1 MIQINL
7 LRAPVRTNIQRNTK
21 IWKYIT
27 LLEYKLYDIRINM
40 RSILLLILILNH
52 AKSYK
57 SKQVEN
63 GRVLYVFALGSREL
77 IDCPIY
83 SPGRRSS
90 QKLKW
95 LHNGESLVQVGCKL
109 FSMKKLGDFDPISSV
124 SGQKN

>member
-1 MIQINL
+1 M
-7 LRAPVRTNIQRNTK
+7 K
-21 IWKYIT
+21 
-27 LLEYKLYDIRINM
+27 M
-40 RSILLLILILNH
+40 LLLLVFILNH

-90 QKLKW
+90 QKLNW
-95 LHNGESLVQVGCKL
+95 LHNGESLVQEGC
-109 FSMKKLGDFDPISSV
+109 DA
-124 SGQKN
+124 

>member
-1 MIQINL
+1 M
-7 LRAPVRTNIQRNTK
+7 RNF
-21 IWKYIT
+21 
-27 LLEYKLYDIRINM
+27 
-40 RSILLLILILNH
+40 ILLLILNH

-95 LHNGESLVQVGCKL
+95 LHNGESLVQVGCEPKSESNWR
-109 FSMKKLGDFDPISSV
+109 F
-124 SGQKN
+124 

>member
-1 MIQINL
+1 MHINA
-7 LRAPVRTNIQRNTK
+7 RDMSPSKAFCFI
-21 IWKYIT
+21 I
-27 LLEYKLYDIRINM
+27 EYTPYIRINM
-40 RSILLLILILNH
+40 RNILLILILNH

-95 LHNGESLVQVGCKL
+95 LHNGESLVQVGCKS
-109 FSMKKLGDFDPISSV
+109 FSIKNGRFRPHQFWPKLIGVKSFEL
-124 SGQKN
+124 G

>member
-1 MIQINL
+1 MEIHS
-7 LRAPVRTNIQRNTK
+7 K
-21 IWKYIT
+21 IV
-27 LLEYKLYDIRINM
+27 LFL
-40 RSILLLILILNH
+40 SILIINLNH

-95 LHNGESLVQVGCKL
+95 LHNGESLVL
-109 FSMKKLGDFDPISSV
+109 DSSIKQQINGTLEIRMLEKHQGTYQCIDENGGEFT
-124 SGQKN
+124 SEKEGF

>member
-1 MIQINL
+1 M
-7 LRAPVRTNIQRNTK
+7 K
-21 IWKYIT
+21 IH
-27 LLEYKLYDIRINM
+27 LEIFIFL
-40 RSILLLILILNH
+40 SIFNH

-95 LHNGESLVQVGCKL
+95 LHNGESLVQ
-109 FSMKKLGDFDPISSV
+109 DSSIKQQINGTLIIRMLEKHQGTGI
-124 SGQKN
+124 SGQPVLNDGPDTDYRFGPDIPG